1 VSLTDSSQARKLRT
15 RFPILLAARSVC
27 IGSAVSLCFPI
38 ASVVFGQTSPPPQ
51 VVTQDPPGIP
61 GKFVDISQSSGVRF
75 QGVASHTS
83 TKYLLE
89 TMGSGVAFFDYD
101 NDGLL
106 DIFFVN
112 GAHLDNPTTK
122 GTIPQKSGPQDWN
135 RLYHQ
140 KKDGT
145 FEDVTERS
153 GLKGVGYGMGV
164 AVGDFDNDGF
174 EDLYETAYGG
184 NRLYHNNGNGS
195 FTDITESSGTGGIA
209 DVLEG
214 FVSLVQMNGSDPFG
228 APTIN
233 RPWMNRTDAM
243 QAAQDKADA
252 AFDLFRVL
260 DLPFYTFHDRD
271 ITPDGETLR
280 ESITNLHTMSDYLAK
295 KMESSKT
302 RLLWG
307 TANLFSH
314 PRFMSGAATNP
325 DPEVFAYSATTI
337 KHCMDVTKKLGGENY
352 VLWGGREGYETLL
365 NTSLK
370 RELEQMGR
378 MLTLVV
384 EYKHKIGFSGQI
396 LLEPKPKEPT
406 VHQYDFDTATVFGFL
421 KRFGLENEVKVNL
434 EANHALLAGH
444 TFEHEIAMAADL
456 GILGSLDINRGDP
469 LLGWDTDQFPTD
481 LYSMTL
487 AMYHVIQAG
496 GLGRGGMNFEAKV
509 RRQSTEPEDLLHAHI
524 GGVDMCARAFLIAAK
539 IHEEGR
545 LADIVDER
553 YAGWNLPENKAML
566 AGKEPLEAIAA
577 RSEERNINP
586 QPRSGRQE
594 QLENLINR
602 HL

>member
-1 VSLTDSSQARKLRT
+1 VQYAAQDTFFFGGYMGQSIFSSFPTVEYEGAESKSDLAYRWYDADRTVLGKPLREHLRFAVAYWHSLA
-15 RFPILLAARSVC
+15 
-27 IGSAVSLCFPI
+27 
-38 ASVVFGQTSPPPQ
+38 
-51 VVTQDPPGIP
+51 
-61 GKFVDISQSSGVRF
+61 
-75 QGVASHTS
+75 
-83 TKYLLE
+83 
-89 TMGSGVAFFDYD
+89 
-101 NDGLL
+101 
-106 DIFFVN
+106 
-112 GAHLDNPTTK
+112 
-122 GTIPQKSGPQDWN
+122 
-135 RLYHQ
+135 
-140 KKDGT
+140 
-145 FEDVTERS
+145 
-153 GLKGVGYGMGV
+153 
-164 AVGDFDNDGF
+164 
-174 EDLYETAYGG
+174 
-184 NRLYHNNGNGS
+184 
-195 FTDITESSGTGGIA
+195 
-209 DVLEG
+209 
-214 FVSLVQMNGSDPFG
+214 MNGSDPFG
-228 APTIN
+228 APTIR
-233 RPWMNRTDAM
+233 RPWMDRSDAM
-243 QAAQDKADA
+243 GAAQDKADA

-271 ITPDGETLR
+271 IAPDGETLR
-280 ESITNLHTMSDYLAK
+280 ESITNLHSMSDYLAK

-325 DPEVFAYSATTI
+325 DPEVFAYCATTI

-378 MLTLVV
+378 MLALVV

-421 KRFGLENEVKVNL
+421 KRFGLESEVKVNL

-444 TFEHEIAMAADL
+444 TFEHEIATAADL

-469 LLGWDTDQFPTD
+469 LLGWDTDQFPVD

-496 GLGRGGMNFEAKV
+496 GLGRGGMNFDAKV

-539 IHEEGR
+539 IHEEGH
-545 LADIVDER
+545 LADIVDAR
-553 YAGWNLPENKAML
+553 YAGWNLSENKAML
-566 AGKEPLEAIAA
+566 AGKESLEAIAA

-602 HL
+602 YL

>member
-174 EDLYETAYGG
+174 EDLYVTAYGG

-325 DPEVFAYSATTI
+325 DPKVFAYSATTI
-337 KHCMDVTKKLGGENY
+337 KHCMDVMKKLGGENY

-602 HL
+602 YL